1 MVTGSNAKGG
11 GRAAVAV
18 LWLAIAA
25 AIALLLPLR
34 SVDVSVDIYGM
45 RLDVWLV
52 AVIFY
57 LVGVV
62 AGWASFRARQ
72 VERSA

>member
-1 MVTGSNAKGG
+1 MTDQQSRSGGSRGAMI
-11 GRAAVAV
+11 V

-34 SVDVSVDIYGM
+34 GVDSSVEIYGIEVA
-45 RLDVWLV
+45 VWLL
-52 AVIFY
+52 AVVFY

-62 AGWASFRARQ
+62 AGWASFRARG
-72 VERSA
+72 R